1 MIGCG
6 EVVTDEGQN
15 GTFLTRIGSRA
26 SRAAAG
32 AAVPSRYHSQT
43 NGRNARNILEV
54 GHLARGLKQVPMW
67 ALVRSSLR

>member
-1 MIGCG
+1 M
-6 EVVTDEGQN
+6 TDEGQN
-15 GTFLTRIGSRA
+15 GTFPYAYRESRLASGNGRGSSFPLPLA
-26 SRAAAG
+26 N
-32 AAVPSRYHSQT
+32 V